1 MTLAIKVISLEGS
14 ADRRARFAK
23 DNGHA
28 RFSFFDAVD
37 GKQARQQM
45 DGMPELFA
53 PGLPYTAGAVGCA
66 LSHLALW
73 REVAASGHPM
83 TILEDDAVLR
93 HDFEEQSARVVAS
106 LAPDWDIVV
115 WGWNFDSVLAL
126 NIMPNVSNSVMHFN
140 QNQLRASMRGFQAI
154 AGAPSVLRL
163 SECFGTCAY
172 TISPEGARRFM
183 QHCFPLRPFHH
194 YSHALG
200 RELPNNGI
208 DLPMMGLYPR
218 SQSWVALPPLA
229 ATRNERET
237 SLVQTA

>member
-1 MTLAIKVISLEGS
+1 MTLPINVISLAS
-14 ADRRARFAK
+14 SIDRRE
-23 DNGHA
+23 
-28 RFSFFDAVD
+28 RFSKENAHAAFTFFDAVE
-37 GKQARQQM
+37 GKQFQPRMAA
-45 DGMPELFA
+45 MPELFA

-73 REVAASGHPM
+73 REVVASGRPM

-106 LAPDWDIVV
+106 LSPGWDIVV
-115 WGWNFDSVLAL
+115 WGWNFDSILAL
-126 NIMPNVSNSVMHFN
+126 NVMPNVSTTVMHFN
-140 QNQLRASMRGFQAI
+140 QNQLRAAMRGFQAI
-154 AGAPSVLRL
+154 AGAPAVFRL

-183 QHCFPLRPFHH
+183 EQCFPLRPFHH
-194 YSHALG
+194 YSQALG

-208 DLPMMGLYPR
+208 DIPMMGQYPR
-218 SQSWVALPPLA
+218 SQSYVALPPLA
-229 ATRNERET
+229 ATRNERAT